1 MSRQARLHAVPASR
15 ARAAR
20 TVLPGD
26 RRVRLRRK
34 LALQGGVIVLLGLAL
49 KVGDTGL
56 QWDPVVSGAAAL
68 AAMTIWAAINIA
80 AATPC
85 RAGLLLARCALLRRV
100 ILMAAVAVTAI
111 GLAALVR

>member
-1 MSRQARLHAVPASR
+1 MSRQPRLHAAPAGR

-26 RRVRLRRK
+26 RRARLRRR
-34 LALQGGVIVLLGLAL
+34 LALQGGVIVALALAL
-49 KVGDTGL
+49 KMRDTGP
-56 QWDPVVSGAAAL
+56 QWDRVVSGAAAL
-68 AAMTIWAAINIA
+68 AAMTIWAAINVA

-100 ILMAAVAVTAI
+100 ILMAAAAVTAI